1 MLFAGPKSYHGI
13 MDDDSAGPLIGWSI
27 GSGMSSATGR
37 PLEDLVEY
45 PCVFRF
51 KAIAKATSDLVDA
64 LLARVATVLGRAVE
78 ADAWSAR
85 DSSGGRYVCLTLDL
99 YVTSGQQV
107 YDVYE
112 ALRGDERVTHL
123 L

>member
-1 MLFAGPKSYHGI
+1 MNS
-13 MDDDSAGPLIGWSI
+13 
-27 GSGMSSATGR
+27 GSGR
-37 PLEDLVEY
+37 PIEELVQY

-51 KAIAKATSDLVDA
+51 KAVAKADADVVKALV
-64 LLARVATVLGRAVE
+64 ARVEGVVGRTIDG
-78 ADAWSAR
+78 DAWSAR
-85 DSSGGRYVCLTLDL
+85 DSSKGRYTCLTIDV

-112 ALRGDERVTHL
+112 ALRSDERVTHL

>member
-1 MLFAGPKSYHGI
+1 
-13 MDDDSAGPLIGWSI
+13 MDDDDAGDDAAGPLIGWSI
-27 GSGMSSATGR
+27 GSGMASGSGR
-37 PLEDLVEY
+37 PIEDLVEY

-51 KAIAKATSDLVDA
+51 KAIAKATSDLVDG
-64 LLARVATVLGRAVE
+64 LLERVAKVVGRPVE
-78 ADAWSAR
+78 ENAWSAR
-85 DSSGGRYVCLTLDL
+85 DSSGGRYVCLTIDL

-112 ALRGDERVTHL
+112 ALRADERVTHL

>member
-1 MLFAGPKSYHGI
+1 
-13 MDDDSAGPLIGWSI
+13 MDDDDAAGPLIGWSI
-27 GSGMSSATGR
+27 GSGMSSGSGR
-37 PLEDLVEY
+37 PIEDLVEY

-64 LLARVATVLGRAVE
+64 LLQRVASVLGHDVDK
-78 ADAWSAR
+78 DAWSAR
-85 DSSGGRYVCLTLDL
+85 DSKGGRYVCLTLDL

-112 ALRGDERVTHL
+112 ALRADERVTHL